1 MTGAAS
7 DSGRA
12 GAPAPVILLGSSRS
26 GTTLLRLMLNA
37 HPDIFIPR
45 EAPVFIWALRRLRRP
60 IREEREL
67 DAALSAGPG
76 RFRRM
81 FDLEQARERL
91 AARLAAGHPV
101 GAPEALDALFASA
114 CRVAGKPEA
123 RWGEKKPSSWQL
135 IYKIVDW
142 FPRAEFVHVVRH
154 PFDVVHSFETSMAQ
168 NVHLRRIFP
177 AHVVLAWHW
186 ALVQRRVP
194 ADVAATGK
202 GAPLLL
208 RYEDLVADPRAA
220 AAELC
225 RFLDLSPEHLGLMA
239 EPHKQM
245 DERHNAA
252 PGEHHANTRKAINEE
267 SVGRGRRRL
276 APDQLADIAF
286 ICRERMAAYGYDA
299 AVPDPGPTRRRFLEA
314 ACATLDLLWSAVE
327 ASRRV
332 DGGRFYVYRRVR
344 ADRSA

>member
-1 MTGAAS
+1 MTGDVS
-7 DSGRA
+7 DKDRA

-26 GTTLLRLMLNA
+26 GTTLLRLVLNA
-37 HPDIFIPR
+37 HPDVFIPR
-45 EAPVFIWALRRLRRP
+45 EAPVFVWALKHLRRP
-60 IREEREL
+60 IRDERAL
-67 DAALSAGPG
+67 DAALRAGPG
-76 RFRRM
+76 RFRSM
-81 FDLEQARERL
+81 FDLEATRSRL
-91 AARLAAGHPV
+91 VARLPV
-101 GAPEALDALFASA
+101 GAPETLDALFASA
-114 CRVAGKPEA
+114 CRIAGKPGA

-135 IYKIVDW
+135 IYKIVEW
-142 FPRAEFVHVVRH
+142 FPRAEFVHMVRD

-194 ADVAATGK
+194 ADLAAAGSD
-202 GAPLLL
+202 APLLL

-220 AAELC
+220 AARLC
-225 RFLDLSPEHLGLMA
+225 RFLDLSPDHLDLMA

-252 PGEHHANTRKAINEE
+252 PGEHHANTRKAISEE

-276 APDQLADIAF
+276 TPDQRADIAF
-286 ICRERMAAYGYDA
+286 ICRERMLAYGYTSDVA
-299 AVPDPGPTRRRFLEA
+299 DPGPARRRFLKT
-314 ACATLDLLWSAVE
+314 ACATLDLLWTAVE
-327 ASRRV
+327 ASRRA
-332 DGGRFYVYRRVR
+332 DGGRFYVYRKVR